1 MTRPSPTAE
10 PHALRRLLDAAEQS
24 ADPRLS
30 MVYDA
35 YEALRPRIQNA
46 PLPDNEL
53 DLEGILG
60 ESTRRLFGCEEVTV
74 TEVVW
79 SRAEG
84 APFIHGAFKAHDR
97 AASFLFF
104 EDRNAPQLREHRIAS
119 DNAHT
124 LLGTIYLPRGRL
136 VVDSSKPVAAK
147 SAFTIITGSEM

>member
-10 PHALRRLLDAAEQS
+10 LHALRRLLDAAEQS

-84 APFIHGAFKAHDR
+84 TPFIHGAFKAHDR

-104 EDRNAPQLREHRIAS
+104 EDHRRGIVAVDRGEGMVQLGALRRR
-119 DNAHT
+119 
-124 LLGTIYLPRGRL
+124 PRAL
-136 VVDSSKPVAAK
+136 DA
-147 SAFTIITGSEM
+147 